1 MVAPRGPIF
10 GYQRAGDEAPAPEL
24 LAVRPSADE
33 LERNMKRQSMKR
45 RLKIIAEDA
54 GRPVKHF
61 GPWILDFGLQNCTI
75 SAPFLHHFSRFS
87 KSHPLI
93 INHLQ
98 KKLHHAKRG

>member
-1 MVAPRGPIF
+1 
-10 GYQRAGDEAPAPEL
+10 
-24 LAVRPSADE
+24 
-33 LERNMKRQSMKR
+33 MKR

-98 KKLHHAKRG
+98 KKLHMRKEARSSPSPGIPLEEPGDLRLAPLTSHAIL